1 MRFLAGRYLLRGYS
15 SRGNAGVHRVARETL
30 RLASFNRRAIAY
42 ATAATIIVSAA
53 MMVVFAPP
61 AGAARATAMGSM
73 RAMTAGSKPTSGMSL
88 QKRYV
93 YLSAQHSNTCMLDPS
108 ALATMSPSARLQ
120 GACCG
125 PMDAKMYPKYVE
137 QIHELAKYDHYAVP
151 SDPYDMSV
159 RLARRLVAFNDQ
171 ILLTPAQ
178 QQVYNRAFPLADD
191 HAPCCCHC
199 WRWTAFEG
207 QAKYLIAYRRFTSKQ
222 IAELWNLDDGCGD
235 TGGPGAM
242 QGMGG

>member
-1 MRFLAGRYLLRGYS
+1 VF
-15 SRGNAGVHRVARETL
+15 VA
-30 RLASFNRRAIAY
+30 
-42 ATAATIIVSAA
+42 AALTVL
-53 MMVVFAPP
+53 FAPP
-61 AGAARATAMGSM
+61 VRAAQAAATGSM
-73 RAMTAGSKPTSGMSL
+73 DSMAASSKPTSGMSL
-88 QKRYV
+88 RERYT
-93 YLSAQHSNTCMLDPS
+93 YLGTQGSNTCMLQPS
-108 ALATMSPSARLQ
+108 SLASMNATARLQ

-125 PMDAKMYPKYVE
+125 PMTAKMYPEYVK

-151 SDPYDMSV
+151 SDPYNMSV

-178 QQVYNRAFPLADD
+178 QRVYDRAFPLAHD

-207 QAKYLIAYRRFTSKQ
+207 QAKYFIAYRRFTSKQ

-235 TGGPGAM
+235 TSGATGM
-242 QGMGG
+242 GMGMGG